1 MRIHRSARKLLL
13 LNPKMPL
20 LKCAAVSRWTCAF
33 KHTYYTLL
41 QANASPPESDPHH
54 VIVCGDDGDAAA
66 VTMAL
71 VDCLPGFK
79 SLFGGAL
86 KYTKMVEILSP
97 LWLAQ
102 LERDNYGLSFRAG
115 WRFGP

>member
-1 MRIHRSARKLLL
+1 
-13 LNPKMPL
+13 MPL

-54 VIVCGDDGDAAA
+54 VVVCGDDGDAAA